1 MKNYICEG
9 KKIEVTLAADTPSG
23 AVVKSGAFIAIAIVS
38 GKIGEKINCDRSGVF
53 TVPKKAADAPIQGT
67 PLYWDTVNK
76 EMTVTAGALTLAGHA
91 YEDAAGA
98 ATSVKILLLG

>member
-9 KKIEVTLAADTPSG
+9 KKIEVTLAADTLSG
-23 AVVKSGAFIAIAIVS
+23 AVVKSGSLICIAATS
-38 GKIGEKINCDRSGVF
+38 GKTGEKITCDRTGVF
-53 TVPKKAADAPIQGT
+53 TVAKKAADAPTQGT

-98 ATSVKILLLG
+98 TATVKIILLG